1 MITDHRTLPRRRGR
15 VLEEAILEAALAE
28 LAEGGYANLT
38 MERVAARARASKASV
53 YSRWPSRIELIMDVF
68 YYLMPDPSSPAD
80 TGSLRGDLLATFRQM
95 AQLLAGPAGEAL
107 RGLLADVL
115 PDPARTAE
123 LRDHSHQ
130 VGRRTLE
137 EIARRAVERGEIT
150 ADAVTP
156 VRLGAGPAMLR
167 YHFLFQGS
175 LVPDPVIVS
184 IVDEVVVPLL
194 ADPR

>member
-137 EIARRAVERGEIT
+137 EIARRAVERGEIN

>member
-68 YYLMPDPSSPAD
+68 YYLMPDPSSPVD

-137 EIARRAVERGEIT
+137 EIARRAVERGEIS

-156 VRLGAGPAMLR
+156 VRLEAGPAMLR